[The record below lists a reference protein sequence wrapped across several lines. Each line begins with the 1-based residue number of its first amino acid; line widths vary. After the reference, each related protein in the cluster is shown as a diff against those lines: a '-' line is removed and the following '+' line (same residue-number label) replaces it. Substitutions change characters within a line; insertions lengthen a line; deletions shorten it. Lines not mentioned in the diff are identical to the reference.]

1 MNIIKFKK
9 QKNGFYQLYLEDGDV
24 LLLHE
29 EVILKHQ
36 LLLNR
41 KLLDENRKILE
52 QENDYYLYYQKA
64 LNQLKK
70 KLLSVLDME
79 EFLKNEKVDV
89 KTIEKIVE
97 QLTYQGYL
105 NDTIFVDSFIH
116 DKIALSQDGPL
127 KIKGAL
133 LSHGISSNLLEK
145 VEKLYSKELEMERLD
160 RLILK
165 LVKTN
170 KNKSRK
176 MLEQYILN
184 YLTKLGYHRE
194 YIDVSP
200 YLVTK
205 DDTTLYQKEYDKL
218 YRKLSRKYTGSALEF
233 QIKRRLYLKGL
244 NNDGWDS

>member
-79 EFLKNEKVDV
+79 EFLKNEKVDD
-89 KTIEKIVE
+89 ENLKIV
-97 QLTYQGYL
+97 
-105 NDTIFVDSFIH
+105 ISV
-116 DKIALSQDGPL
+116 
-127 KIKGAL
+127 IK
-133 LSHGISSNLLEK
+133 
-145 VEKLYSKELEMERLD
+145 
-160 RLILK
+160 
-165 LVKTN
+165 
-170 KNKSRK
+170 
-176 MLEQYILN
+176 
-184 YLTKLGYHRE
+184 
-194 YIDVSP
+194 
-200 YLVTK
+200 
-205 DDTTLYQKEYDKL
+205 
-218 YRKLSRKYTGSALEF
+218 
-233 QIKRRLYLKGL
+233 
-244 NNDGWDS
+244 